1 MEMIMEHITVVD
13 ENGCVVSVKFVYV
26 DVKKD

>member
-1 MEMIMEHITVVD
+1 MEKKMEQITIVD